1 MINPIQMAACYTIVP
16 LPLVLSSRRRK
27 TEDWRAETDSWLPT
41 TKPDLLIQV
50 DIHLVGITALQDLM
64 HLGRGPRLEN
74 VFLDV
79 AMQPTD
85 LGDRRQDL

>member
-27 TEDWRAETDSWLPT
+27 TEDWRAETDSWLTT

-50 DIHLVGITALQDLM
+50 DIHLVGYHRSAGS
-64 HLGRGPRLEN
+64 HAPGPRS
-74 VFLDV
+74 
-79 AMQPTD
+79 AP
-85 LGDRRQDL
+85 